1 MSSAANALGL
11 PPGVRFDPTPE
22 ELVEFYLMPR
32 ALGQPTAVPGIVIED
47 AEATTSSRHP
57 WKLLTRNR
65 RTDDD
70 EAYFFERIATSGDDA
85 KGGAAARQDRSCG
98 GGRWTWVG
106 QKRFPDEV
114 LPLRGEGEQVS
125 WGKYS
130 LNLQEGRRKGGS
142 TGWVMHEYTITS
154 PQCPC
159 PVKLCHVAFTGHGQ
173 KRQRVPDDDDGVGE
187 DQELEAGTPQHKRVA
202 TATASTP
209 ASSVITMATPD
220 HGLGEA
226 RAQNQQQTTSSVG
239 NFWGSDAGFSQES
252 SIRFSQESSI
262 TILDPWYPDAGTSHQ
277 EPFLLDKGLA
287 QNQEYFSNQP
297 QAYHHQ
303 EQFVNQGVPSAEAF
317 CAMLLASGLGSSNPG
332 QEPPSGQPLTKE
344 EQLRLQLDQLFRGIG
359 TPHCLP
365 IQPVT
370 VSDDAGYHE
379 EHEHIQTTASAAT
392 ADLPLPMDRESCT
405 TEQSHGDMDDLPE
418 FFKGWSDLDTFT
430 DTSGVQDYD
439 DGTAAGTL
447 AGDCPGDGT
456 CYDGGSGNFAV
467 TA

>member
-1 MSSAANALGL
+1 MSAADALGL

-32 ALGQPTAVPGIVIED
+32 ALGQPTAVPGIIIED

-70 EAYFFERIATSGDDA
+70 EAYFFERIASGDDAA
-85 KGGAAARQDRSCG
+85 KGGAAARQDRSCS

-114 LPLRGEGEQVS
+114 LPLRGEQVS

-142 TGWVMHEYTITS
+142 TGWVMHEYTIAS

-173 KRQRVPDDDDGVGE
+173 KRQRVPHDDGE
-187 DQELEAGTPQHKRVA
+187 ELEAGTPQHKRVA
-202 TATASTP
+202 TGTASTP
-209 ASSVITMATPD
+209 ASSMITKATPD

-226 RAQNQQQTTSSVG
+226 REQNREHPFPNYETSSSVG

-262 TILDPWYPDAGTSHQ
+262 TILDPWYPDAGTNHQ
-277 EPFLLDKGLA
+277 EPFVLDQELA

-297 QAYHHQ
+297 QAFHQ
-303 EQFVNQGVPSAEAF
+303 EQFVNDGMPSAEAF

-344 EQLRLQLDQLFRGIG
+344 EQLRRQLDQPFGGIS
-359 TPHCLP
+359 TPHCPP
-365 IQPVT
+365 IQPV
-370 VSDDAGYHE
+370 SDDAAYHE
-379 EHEHIQTTASAAT
+379 EHKHKHIQTTAPAAT
-392 ADLPLPMDRESCT
+392 ADLPLPMDQESCT
-405 TEQSHGDMDDLPE
+405 TEQSHGDMDDLLE

-439 DGTAAGTL
+439 DGMAA
-447 AGDCPGDGT
+447 
-456 CYDGGSGNFAV
+456 
-467 TA
+467 

>member
-32 ALGQPTAVPGIVIED
+32 ALGQPTAVPGIIIED

-142 TGWVMHEYTITS
+142 TGWVMHEYTIAS
-154 PQCPC
+154 PQCPPC

-173 KRQRVPDDDDGVGE
+173 KRQRVPDDDGGE
-187 DQELEAGTPQHKRVA
+187 GEELELEPGMPQRKRVA
-202 TATASTP
+202 TANASTP
-209 ASSVITMATPD
+209 ASSVITTATPD
-220 HGLGEA
+220 HGLRET
-226 RAQNQQQTTSSVG
+226 RAQNQQQMTSSVG

-262 TILDPWYPDAGTSHQ
+262 TILDPWYPDARTSHQ
-277 EPFLLDKGLA
+277 EPFLLDQGLA
-287 QNQEYFSNQP
+287 QNQEYFSSNQP
-297 QAYHHQ
+297 QAYHQ
-303 EQFVNQGVPSAEAF
+303 EQFVNQGMPSAEAF
-317 CAMLLASGLGSSNPG
+317 CAMLLASGLGSSNAG

-344 EQLRLQLDQLFRGIG
+344 EQLHLQLDQLFGGMG
-359 TPHCLP
+359 TQHCPP
-365 IQPVT
+365 IQPV
-370 VSDDAGYHE
+370 SHDAAYHE
-379 EHEHIQTTASAAT
+379 ERIQTTAPAT
-392 ADLPLPMDRESCT
+392 TPDLPLPMDQESCT
-405 TEQSHGDMDDLPE
+405 TEQSHGDMDDLHE
-418 FFKGWSDLDTFT
+418 FFEGWSDLDTFT

-439 DGTAAGTL
+439 DGMAA
-447 AGDCPGDGT
+447 
-456 CYDGGSGNFAV
+456 
-467 TA
+467 